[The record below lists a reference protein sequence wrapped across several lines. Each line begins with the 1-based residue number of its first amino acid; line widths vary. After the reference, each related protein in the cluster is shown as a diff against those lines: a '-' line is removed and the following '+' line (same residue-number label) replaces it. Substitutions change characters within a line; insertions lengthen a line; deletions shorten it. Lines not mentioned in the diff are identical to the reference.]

1 MWLNLADEAKIE
13 YFQSLILRY
22 ADKYRNFAQYA
33 FHINENLSS
42 RRTVHNLPLNFR
54 PDLQSICR
62 DLAFDD
68 CQPFWREKEK
78 RTYHIFRDEG
88 GDIRL
93 ITVGRNSF
101 AEYVVREGSSF
112 ILAGYDGS
120 GRLISL
126 GVCHRENDRTVGFE
140 FAEIIAIRVLSADF
154 IIKSESFEY
163 SENGEISKYTSC
175 RTDSRR
181 RLLAAVNPEIWVCE
195 LQYDNGD
202 IISFDTYNYYKEDA
216 TRHTFTVK
224 SK

>member
-68 CQPFWREKEK
+68 CQPFWREKKK
-78 RTYHIFRDEG
+78 RTYHIFRDED

-93 ITVGRNSF
+93 ITVGRNNF
-101 AEYVVREGSSF
+101 AEYVVREGSGF
-112 ILAGYDGS
+112 ILAGYDCS
-120 GRLISL
+120 GQLISL
-126 GVCHRENDRTVGFE
+126 GICHRENNRTVGFE
-140 FAEIIAIRVLSADF
+140 LAEIIAIRVLTTDF
-154 IIKSESFEY
+154 ILKSESFEY

-181 RLLAAVNPEIWVCE
+181 RIQRGVNPDIWVCE
-195 LQYDNGD
+195 LHYNNGKPAA
-202 IISFDTYNYYKEDA
+202 FDTYNYYKEET
-216 TRHTFTVK
+216 TRHSFVIK
-224 SK
+224 Q